1 MIFILLHTKNTFI
14 PIRTK
19 LFVAMLLTGLLI
31 FVSAISN
38 QTLAQEEIANGSFT
52 QKSNIYEGLGLKIKY
67 FDPWT
72 ILKSS
77 DELTCY
83 TKDFCMLTLG
93 NLTGEGIGQVW
104 IKQDR
109 ENSPKIERECQCY
122 NLEDYVRYLYTKTI
136 SQFDNFS
143 ITSDNQTILSSGNRS
158 AIQLEYEFSLD
169 DIQIHAFTIITKDN
183 DSFYHFTYYAI
194 PGIFSKY
201 LDDFKK
207 MVNSLEFV
215 SAINETKK
223 KQPSFMSKVEET
235 NNNTST
241 LIFIDENE
249 NPQDLLNSDNKKQ
262 QQQKQQQQQQQQ
274 QVLKQQEVIKQQQ
287 QQQQQ
292 KQQQKQQ

>member
-1 MIFILLHTKNTFI
+1 MIFILLHTNNTFI

-93 NLTGEGIGQVW
+93 KLTGEGIGQVW

-122 NLEDYVRYLYTKTI
+122 NLEDYVRYLYTKSI

-169 DIQIHAFTIITKDN
+169 DIQIHAFTIFTKDN

-194 PGIFSKY
+194 PRIFSKY

-241 LIFIDENE
+241 LIFIDKNE

-262 QQQKQQQQQQQQ
+262 QQQKQQQQ
-274 QVLKQQEVIKQQQ
+274 KQQQ

-292 KQQQKQQ
+292 QTKTTRSN

>member
-1 MIFILLHTKNTFI
+1 MIFILLNTNNTFI
-14 PIRTK
+14 SIRTK

-52 QKSNIYEGLGLKIKY
+52 KKSNIYEGLGLKIKY

-93 NLTGEGIGQVW
+93 KLTGEGIGQVW

-169 DIQIHAFTIITKDN
+169 DRQIHAFTIFTKDN

-194 PGIFSKY
+194 PRIFSKY

-241 LIFIDENE
+241 LIFIDDNE

-274 QVLKQQEVIKQQQ
+274 QQPTTGTKTTRSN
-287 QQQQQ
+287 
-292 KQQQKQQ
+292 